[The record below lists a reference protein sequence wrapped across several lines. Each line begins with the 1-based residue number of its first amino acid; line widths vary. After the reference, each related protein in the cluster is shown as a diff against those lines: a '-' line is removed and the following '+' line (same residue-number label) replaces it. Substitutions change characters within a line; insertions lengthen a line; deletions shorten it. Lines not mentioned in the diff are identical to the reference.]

1 MDTDTR
7 EPWMPA
13 ISSGSVWLYKID
25 FISWSSQNLWSKQS
39 FGQHM
44 KYLLVWNWV
53 PLGKMIN
60 FGSLAQRNA
69 LDQWSNDPSLDRAD
83 QWSNESLSRVDLID
97 PWSENGFARK
107 ERHRWET
114 LIQILPKERTLWLP
128 PAKESLIDLDI
139 LVFWMQNSWKVFLD
153 IMQKGKKTHL
163 LVSQRL
169 IHLWI
174 YMFTLFMQLI

>member
-1 MDTDTR
+1 MDTDTW

-39 FGQHM
+39 FGQYM

-83 QWSNESLSRVDLID
+83 QWSDESLSRVGLID
-97 PWSENGFARK
+97 PDSPKGTHPLTSAGKRIIDRSGHFSFLNAEFLKGFSRYHAKRK
-107 ERHRWET
+107 KKP
-114 LIQILPKERTLWLP
+114 I
-128 PAKESLIDLDI
+128 
-139 LVFWMQNSWKVFLD
+139 SWYLGGWFIFEFICSRFSCNWYDK
-153 IMQKGKKTHL
+153 MEK
-163 LVSQRL
+163 
-169 IHLWI
+169 I
-174 YMFTLFMQLI
+174 YKLEFKSG